1 MRLNVEVDENII
13 AEAKRRVGLLS
24 DAAVIEE
31 ALLTLIKLQKQREAL
46 RLRGKFTFVDEPEET
61 TAS

>member
-1 MRLNVEVDENII
+1 MRLNVEVDESII
-13 AEAKRRVGLLS
+13 AEAKRRAGLLS

-46 RLRGKFTFVDEPEET
+46 RLRGKFTFVEEPEET
-61 TAS
+61 PAS